1 MFYDFEES
9 GRRVANLRMQHGYTQ
24 EQLADVLNM
33 DRSVLSKAEAGKRG
47 LPIEIYVQIADL
59 FFVSLDYLITGK
71 NHRQNEVHLKE
82 NVGNLISLLEVFRE
96 QLDT

>member
-1 MFYDFEES
+1 MFYDLEES

-59 FFVSLDYLITGK
+59 FFVSVDYLITGK
-71 NHRQNEVHLKE
+71 THQQDEVHLKE
-82 NVGNLISLLEVFRE
+82 SIGNLISLLEAFRD
-96 QLDT
+96 QLDS

>member
-47 LPIEIYVQIADL
+47 LPIEIYAQIAAL
-59 FFVSLDYLITGK
+59 FNVSLDYLITGK
-71 NHRQNEVHLKE
+71 IHHQDEVNLKE
-82 NVGNLISLLEVFRE
+82 SIGALISQLEAFRE
-96 QLDT
+96 RLDA